1 VVDRLLIDQRAEP
14 SAPAARLVLFFH
26 GFMLSPTSYRTLLRT
41 MAGDD
46 TVIVGQRMYRPGPA
60 ALAGR
65 PTAVDEAAAGAQLL
79 DGLRDE
85 FEPAELWLAGHSRG
99 GQVAWRAAGL
109 RPVDG
114 LVLVDPVDGSGPKE
128 MRPTAAAVP
137 AVFACATLIVG
148 AGRAGR
154 CAPEPV
160 NHEVFAAAAP
170 AGAVHVIVP
179 DLGHADMLDGRARQ
193 AARRFCP
200 GHDDPDAARETVGA
214 LVRGFLDGTLPEPGA
229 TPLAFEQR

>member
-1 VVDRLLIDQRAEP
+1 VVDRLLIDPRADP
-14 SAPAARLVLFFH
+14 TRPLTRLVLFFH
-26 GFMLSPTSYRTLLRT
+26 GFMQSPKGYRTLLGA

-46 TVIVGQRMYRPGPA
+46 TVVVGQRMYRPGPA

-65 PTAVDEAAAGAQLL
+65 PTAVQEAEAGATLL
-79 DGLRDE
+79 DGLRGE

-99 GQVAWRAAGL
+99 GQVAWRVAGM
-109 RPVDG
+109 RRVDG
-114 LVLVDPVDGSGPKE
+114 LILVDPVDGSGPKE
-128 MRPTAAAVP
+128 MRPTSAAAP
-137 AVFACATLIVG
+137 ATFSCRTLILG

-160 NHEVFAAAAP
+160 NHEIFAAAAP
-170 AGAVHVIVP
+170 AGAVHVVVP

-193 AARRFCP
+193 TARMMCP
-200 GHDDPDAARETVGA
+200 GADDPDGARDTVGL
-214 LVRGFLDGTLPEPGA
+214 LVRGFLTGALPPAGS